1 MGTVEG
7 SCSGCT
13 RRWTSLRLAHCANC
27 HRSFSGAWTFD
38 VHRHMGSTD
47 NERGVCID
55 PEEITSLELRDD
67 KVWHRRVKEH
77 EQSRKQV
84 FHAHV

>member
-13 RRWTSLRLAHCANC
+13 RRWTSLRLAHCAKC

-38 VHRHMGSTD
+38 VHRHMGASD
-47 NERGVCID
+47 NERGYCED
-55 PEEITSLELRDD
+55 PEQIPSLELRNDN
-67 KVWHRRVKEH
+67 VWHRRVGEH
-77 EQSRKQV
+77 ELSRQDV
-84 FHAHV
+84 FHSRV